1 MITITALIL
10 FVVLVILLLL
20 LGVCL
25 VAAANV
31 AD

>member
-31 AD
+31 TD